1 MTVLEGEA
9 SRQGVGGAT
18 LRAGGRI
25 ALPAAAM
32 GGALWAA
39 VQAWAGDP
47 RRLALK
53 GRRHGLGGRINWAR
67 TIRAARRTGGRL
79 VRLVREPEPR
89 RPLDLV
95 VLWDVSGSMAEYI
108 PHYLPWL
115 YGVVGRRPRTRVVIF
130 GTEAVD
136 VTALLHGPYARA
148 RATLEA
154 VRHAWGGGTAIG
166 RAVDVLNADVLPKTG
181 PSVLVVVI
189 SDGWEAEPEG
199 RLNRALARLKQRA
212 DRLVWINPLAATPGY
227 RPVQRGIV
235 VARRYAD
242 RMAAG
247 ASYPDLETLGLQE
260 A

>member
-1 MTVLEGEA
+1 
-9 SRQGVGGAT
+9 
-18 LRAGGRI
+18 
-25 ALPAAAM
+25 LPSAEF

-39 VQAWAGDP
+39 VAAWSGDA

-53 GRRHGLGGRINWAR
+53 GRRQGIGGRVNLAR
-67 TIRAARRTGGRL
+67 TIRQARRRGGRL
-79 VRLVREPEPR
+79 WQLVREPAPR

-115 YGVVGRRPRTRVVIF
+115 YGVSMRRPRTRVVIF

-136 VTALLHGPYARA
+136 VTGLLRGPYARA
-148 RATLEA
+148 RQTLEA

-166 RAVDVLNADVLPKTG
+166 RAVDVVNRQVLAHAG
-181 PSVLVVVI
+181 PSVMVVII
-189 SDGWEAEPEG
+189 SDGWEAEPELG
-199 RLNRALARLKQRA
+199 LNRALARLKRRVE
-212 DRLVWINPLAATPGY
+212 RLVWINPLAATPGY
-227 RPVQRGIV
+227 RPIQRGIV

-247 ASYPDLETLGLQE
+247 ATYPALETLGLQE